1 MILEHFNCFVAA
13 RCIINVLYVILY
25 HMRLS
30 IYLKENAA
38 QKCFYV
44 LSQYYKAPGGW
55 CSIASDLRLP
65 YKKGVLSWIIRI
77 NLLQMCFR
85 KNNDNLYSNIKTIDG
100 MLGIHF
106 FFTFCQ
112 IIDHVNKIFFG
123 IQYLLGLPFNVYRRI
138 YLMLMRHY
146 ITHFEGNRIR

>member
-1 MILEHFNCFVAA
+1 MFRSEKFTHTLEFWAFNCLMYYLNKEFFLHNIIINICFLNILTAFVAA

-25 HMRLS
+25 HMWLS

-65 YKKGVLSWIIRI
+65 YKKGVLRKIIRI
-77 NLLQMCFR
+77 ELLSLSFSM
-85 KNNDNLYSNIKTIDG
+85 KNDKFHSNIKTIESR
-100 MLGIHF
+100 I
-106 FFTFCQ
+106 TFILFVGTSPNCR
-112 IIDHVNKIFFG
+112 
-123 IQYLLGLPFNVYRRI
+123 LC
-138 YLMLMRHY
+138 
-146 ITHFEGNRIR
+146 E

>member
-65 YKKGVLSWIIRI
+65 YKKGVLRKIIRI
-77 NLLQMCFR
+77 DLLSLSLVWRMINFIQILKQLKVF
-85 KNNDNLYSNIKTIDG
+85 YSLELRRIVDY
-100 MLGIHF
+100 
-106 FFTFCQ
+106 
-112 IIDHVNKIFFG
+112 VNKIFFG
-123 IQYLLGLPFNVYRRI
+123 IQYLLGLSFNIYRRI